1 MIEFCPDIADQAH
14 ASIRLQPRDGQVR
27 AIAQD
32 MVKTGWFGFWW
43 D

>member
-14 ASIRLQPRDGQVR
+14 ASIRLQPRAGQAA

-32 MVKTGWFGFWW
+32 MAKTGEFFFWW